1 MAEKKTNLNA
11 RSTAEGPSHIL
22 SIRPVNIVP
31 FAIQM
36 KRLQR
41 KWLLHI
47 WFEIHFRISWV
58 LINVLPRPGFLPQQ
72 VSWDKGKATHAFLH
86 SICNLQYWIT
96 NMQYSICIYNMQYA
110 IFNVQYP
117 TCNIQLAIFNM
128 QPRLTCTQ
136 LISPY
141 RIPDWRKICDQ

>member
-22 SIRPVNIVP
+22 SIRSVNIVP

-36 KRLQR
+36 KRLQTD
-41 KWLLHI
+41 LMLHI

-86 SICNLQYWIT
+86 SICDLQY
-96 NMQYSICIYNMQYA
+96 
-110 IFNVQYP
+110 
-117 TCNIQLAIFNM
+117 
-128 QPRLTCTQ
+128 
-136 LISPY
+136 
-141 RIPDWRKICDQ
+141 